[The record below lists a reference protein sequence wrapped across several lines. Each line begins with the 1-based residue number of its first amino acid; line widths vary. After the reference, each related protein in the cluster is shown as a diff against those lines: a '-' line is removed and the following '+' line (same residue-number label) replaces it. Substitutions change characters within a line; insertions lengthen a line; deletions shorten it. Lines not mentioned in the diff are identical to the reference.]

1 MWMRLAASSF
11 LFKKAVSGGGQILH
25 IRQRVACSVPHNP
38 AFPFLL
44 EGRQFTL
51 LTDHKPLVASM
62 TRVTPPQ
69 SARQQRHLA
78 FVSEFTTDL
87 RHTPGSENV
96 VADALSRP
104 PAVLLSSS
112 TPATKGLPVRSVP
125 PPPAVLLSS
134 STPTTKGLPVLSI
147 PPPSD
152 SPLTPPPAVAA
163 GRRRRCAAYRFHRAC
178 FCPTFLPRCSSYAY
192 FSFFVSG
199 LQESWRC

>member
-1 MWMRLAASSF
+1 MWKRLAASSF

-25 IRQRVACSVPHNP
+25 IRRELLAVFLTIRH
-38 AFPFLL
+38 FRFLL

-87 RHTPGSENV
+87 RHTPGSDNV

-104 PAVLLSSS
+104 PAIVKVS
-112 TPATKGLPVRSVP
+112 TE
-125 PPPAVLLSS
+125 
-134 STPTTKGLPVLSI
+134 GLPVLSI
-147 PPPSD
+147 HPPSD
-152 SPLTPPPAVAA
+152 LPLTPPPAVAA
-163 GRRRRCAAYRFHRAC
+163 DAR
-178 FCPTFLPRCSSYAY
+178 PSISQSSLLPNLLAQMFKPC
-192 FSFFVSG
+192 
-199 LQESWRC
+199 LPLLHCQ